1 MALFKQWLLFQKTQ
15 AQFLAPTWRLLKSLN
30 SSLTR
35 PNALASV
42 GTAQIWYTYTPIHT
56 HTHTNFCYP
65 YLSAL
70 LKFILLNT
78 TVCLSYQEVGFF
90 REAITHVASSTL

>member
-15 AQFLAPTWRLLKSLN
+15 AQFLAPIWRLLKSLN

-35 PNALASV
+35 PNTLASV

-56 HTHTNFCYP
+56 HTNFCHP

-90 REAITHVASSTL
+90 REAITRVASSTL